1 MRSWDGW
8 VCTVAKNT
16 THVSTHWAQHMELNT
31 SNSQLL
37 QTLSVFHSVTIDSHS
52 IVDYHNTV
60 VLYYMM
66 DAAKPLCA
74 CFFSC
79 KEESLG
85 QGSFTRIYKG
95 YKSEVREGEKHEAKV
110 FLKEL
115 DSVHRNRWEVRL
127 MQNNIQ
133 NIMLHFLGQLH
144 TTTPVRSNRVD
155 TSLFLTSCSHSLRL
169 PAWWVK

>member
-1 MRSWDGW
+1 
-8 VCTVAKNT
+8 
-16 THVSTHWAQHMELNT
+16 MELNT

-37 QTLSVFHSVTIDSHS
+37 QTPSVFHSVTIDSQS
-52 IVDYHNTV
+52 IVDY
-60 VLYYMM
+60 YYMM
-66 DAAKPLCA
+66 DAAKPLYA

-95 YKSEVREGEKHEAKV
+95 YKSDVRDGEKHETKV

-115 DSVHRNRWEVRL
+115 DSIHRNRWEVRL
-127 MQNNIQ
+127 IQNNIQ

-155 TSLFLTSCSHSLRL
+155 ISLFLTSCSHSLRL
-169 PAWWVK
+169 PA